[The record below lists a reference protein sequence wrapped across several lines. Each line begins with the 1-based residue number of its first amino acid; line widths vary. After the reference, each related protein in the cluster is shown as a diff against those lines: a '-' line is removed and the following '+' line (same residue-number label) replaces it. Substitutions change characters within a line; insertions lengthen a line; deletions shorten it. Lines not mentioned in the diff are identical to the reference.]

1 MNMFKYYV
9 AAIGLVMCLG
19 RMSWADTIVWS
30 HTGTNNPVTEG
41 WTQYTGGAGF
51 TGIDGAND
59 GSWEIGTT
67 AAEYRTYDHTNDLT
81 AAQLVEAETYGYKL
95 EMVVKAQTGILP
107 QPVRHEIGG
116 QALLGGTLHVWSS
129 IGFGSD
135 ESGNVL
141 VGLIDGPG
149 YNYGTTATVPGS
161 GSAYHTYDLIFKP
174 GNGKEDL
181 YVDGSLLIA
190 DHTPASYPNTWGLEN
205 SYINFGANDG
215 TATGTGWYKSVQ
227 FSVHPTNAAI
237 PGDINGDNLV
247 NLADYTILK
256 GHWLQNIDTG
266 VSGGDL
272 NHDGIVNLLDF
283 GAFKQDYNTFNG
295 ISGDA
300 AALSLAV
307 PEPGTLALM
316 ALATPLFLFVRRRRN
331 GVN

>member
-1 MNMFKYYV
+1 MTGLNCQADRHRKGLLAKEARCREVRSFAEALCHSACIKGLAYRPGQNRLRSPLRDQYTERLLMKTLGNINV
-9 AAIGLVMCLG
+9 AAIGFVLCLG
-19 RMSWADTIVWS
+19 AAASADVLVWS

-67 AAEYRTYDHTNDLT
+67 TAQYRTYDHTNDLT
-81 AAQLVEAETYGYKL
+81 AAQLSLAETNGYKL

-116 QALLGGTLHVWSS
+116 QALIGGTLHVWSA

-135 ESGNVL
+135 ASGNVL

-174 GNGKEDL
+174 SNGKEDL

-190 DHTPASYPNTWGLEN
+190 NHTPASYPNTWGLEN

-215 TATGTGWYKSVQ
+215 TATGTGWYKSVE
-227 FSVHPTNAAI
+227 FSV
-237 PGDINGDNLV
+237 
-247 NLADYTILK
+247 
-256 GHWLQNIDTG
+256 
-266 VSGGDL
+266 
-272 NHDGIVNLLDF
+272 
-283 GAFKQDYNTFNG
+283 
-295 ISGDA
+295 ISP
-300 AALSLAV
+300 V
-307 PEPGTLALM
+307 PEPSTLAMLPV
-316 ALATPLFLFVRRRRN
+316 ALVGLLAYARRSRK
-331 GVN
+331 